1 MYHVPDVIYEFRVEA
16 KKSLI
21 EGAGNGAFL
30 TFLGARESR
39 QSLTQNLDTV
49 PEVKTVQPLV
59 AKDSDGY
66 HMNIKIVGE
75 HPQRQNWR
83 YPLPTSLP
91 PMHVLSENSINDKY
105 PWNPES
111 EGNRLLT
118 DYVENPQRVFSTHQS
133 GCSTID
139 LGRYGPFQRSDRKVL
154 VHYEIKNFIFS
165 NEVSEWGFGKMDST
179 FSSFRKIKYL
189 VY

>member
-16 KKSLI
+16 KTSLI

-83 YPLPTSLP
+83 YPLPPASLQC
-91 PMHVLSENSINDKY
+91 MYYLKTLSMINT
-105 PWNPES
+105 PGTLNP
-111 EGNRLLT
+111 
-118 DYVENPQRVFSTHQS
+118 
-133 GCSTID
+133 
-139 LGRYGPFQRSDRKVL
+139 K
-154 VHYEIKNFIFS
+154 EI
-165 NEVSEWGFGKMDST
+165 
-179 FSSFRKIKYL
+179 